1 MKLTFDYYH
10 NLENI
15 DLRLCNP
22 DERELF
28 PLPGENRNLVLRF
41 NDLSELTFDVYS
53 TTTLSDGT
61 VVELEAYDYI
71 RTKRLVYATNI
82 GWFQISNVTEEDD
95 GKRKYKGV
103 TAQSYQSI
111 FKNKGF
117 MSEERVYCFYNPND
131 PYDDR
136 YDSKQADSI
145 PSVLGQMYKQL
156 GIKQVLSQGQEEP
169 AAPYEDWT
177 VTYIPSSLIYGGANS
192 VCRTFKENATF
203 GYDWMVND
211 VEEAFEVIVLFD
223 FMYKTIHVR
232 LPNSVSEKADVLYT
246 FNGLM
251 KSVEVSENADDIVTV
266 LNCNGDNCD
275 ITAVNPTGTNYI
287 CDFSYY
293 MDKVNHR
300 WMSAELIA
308 KLERWKAD
316 CDAEKPSYAS
326 LIQRLRGYYK
336 SQTECET
343 DLQAASLS
351 LQDLKNA
358 QAERGVLGSGTAG
371 SLCGTEAVENVKSGK
386 LSLETASEYCK
397 SPFSGSAVVTAY
409 QNAPTFDENTGGWQF
424 SGASKSGTADSI
436 VADNMASN
444 GSSATTYWYFS
455 DVSDRSS
462 YCKLKSRASV
472 NKDSPSVSYSCDGF
486 DRYIA
491 YRYPIIQEGSGTIV
505 YCDDIHVWISR
516 WERVVAALNSK
527 NTSLQ
532 ANIDATNS
540 SLSVITNKLNV
551 LSYFSNT
558 PALLREL
565 NCYWIEGDY
574 TNDHIAVLDE
584 TTPEEKI
591 DLSNE
596 LLSSGY
602 AELSKVCQPRFS
614 FSLESINAT
623 KIYEFREQMQALEL
637 GKVVTIEKEEGV
649 WYYPALLEISIN
661 LDDNNTFNMTFANAT
676 RLDDW
681 GYTYAD
687 LISTSSS
694 TSRQVSANW
703 QNITAYAKE
712 KEKISSLIKEPLDT
726 TLRASFANMV
736 NQEFSVDQNG
746 VLGRKRLSMGSDTF
760 EKEQVRLINNL
771 LIFTDDEW
779 KTAKTALGK
788 VYYKDDDGN
797 LTTAYGLVAE
807 TIIGSL
813 IMGEKLKIKNG
824 ANTVEIGENGIA
836 IHKDNGDTVFTV
848 DTSGKINICNNFIVD
863 AKGNIALNGN
873 ITWGTG
879 ASPTQAVYAT
889 SALAKPADGTK
900 WSSFPAS
907 GSGWHRDYAS
917 TDYFASYTYDGGA
930 TWTSAVR
937 VRGEKGSPGEQGYS
951 IVAYVEQSNF
961 TEANWSTY
969 GTIGH
974 VEGWTGTESI
984 ANGCRVGD
992 LFAVV
997 GTATD
1002 TKNSHTLIYRS
1013 DVSSGRLHGTC
1024 ISHVI
1029 TPRGAKGDKGDRG
1042 SDANVTHENVFNA
1055 LTNNGT
1061 IQGIFEQDNQIYFN
1075 GAYIKAHS
1083 VTADQINSDEL
1094 HVNAANID
1102 GTLTAQQ
1109 IDADNLVVQAANVKG
1124 ALSSNMIYVPKSH
1137 LYSSYTNGGTWID
1150 GSGLRVYNADKTG
1163 INYLNF
1169 GITYSNIASGISA
1182 VILDIGLSTATAH
1195 GEWTFDKF
1203 IRTPSL
1209 QLSGTDAHRVGISSG
1224 QLVFFYN
1231 DKDIAVMDGQST
1243 YVNLYGTWRANGSAW
1258 ISGSDARWKN
1268 TVEDFTPAHDIL
1280 FDHLRPRT
1288 YKWNEGTSDR
1298 THSGFIVQE
1307 VVEAV
1312 EKSGLT
1318 TKDFAA
1324 VVNFKNDNG
1333 EDDGWGLRY
1342 EELISLNTWQI
1353 QKLKESIKR
1362 LESEIA
1368 NLKTEKQ
1375 E

>member
-28 PLPGENRNLVLRF
+28 PLPGKNRNLVLRF

-53 TTTLSDGT
+53 STTLSDGT
-61 VVELEAYDYI
+61 VVDLEAYDYI

-82 GWFQISNVTEEDD
+82 GWFQIANVTEEDD
-95 GKRKYKGV
+95 GKCKYKSV

-156 GIKQVLSQGQEEP
+156 GIKQALSQGQEEP
-169 AAPYEDWT
+169 AIPYEDWT
-177 VTYIPSSLIYGGANS
+177 ITYIPSSLIYGGANS

-251 KSVEVSENADDIVTV
+251 KSVEVSEDADDIVTV

-275 ITAVNPTGTNYI
+275 ITAVNPTGANYI

-316 CDAEKPSYAS
+316 CDAEKQSYES

-336 SQTECET
+336 NQTECKT

-351 LQDLKNA
+351 LQNLKNA

-371 SLCGTEAVENVKSGK
+371 NLCGTEVVENVKSGK
-386 LSLETASEYCK
+386 SSLETASEYCK

-491 YRYPIIQEGSGTIV
+491 YRYPMIQEGSGTIV

-516 WERVVAALNSK
+516 WEQVVAALNSK

-532 ANIDATNS
+532 VNIDATNS
-540 SLSVITNKLNV
+540 SLSVITNKLNI

-558 PALLREL
+558 PTLLREL

-584 TTPEEKI
+584 TTPEEEI

-623 KIYEFREQMQALEL
+623 KVYEFREQMRALEL
-637 GKVVTIEKEEGV
+637 GKVITIEKEEGL
-649 WYYPALLEISIN
+649 WYYPALLEISIS
-661 LDDNNTFNMTFANAT
+661 LDDSDIFNMTFANAT

-736 NQEFSVDQNG
+736 NQEFTVDKNG
-746 VLGRKRLSMGSDTF
+746 ILGRKRLSVESDAF
-760 EKEQVRLINNL
+760 EKEQMRLLNNT

-779 KTAKTALGK
+779 ETAKTALGK
-788 VYYKDDDGN
+788 VYYTDDNGR
-797 LTTAYGLVAE
+797 LATAYGLIAE

-813 IMGEKLKIKNG
+813 IMGEKLQIKNK
-824 ANTVEIGENGIA
+824 NSTVEIGADGIS
-836 IHKDNGDTVFTV
+836 ILGVRD
-848 DTSGKINICNNFIVD
+848 
-863 AKGNIALNGN
+863 
-873 ITWGTG
+873 
-879 ASPTQAVYAT
+879 
-889 SALAKPADGTK
+889 DGTK
-900 WSSFPAS
+900 DVVFSAKTDGALKINVAASKDIASGTTHSFSYDERGNLILSYQGEQPGYFINSNGDLILTYANDKPDIWSDENGYVLTSDESFVSSFAHGALS
-907 GSGWHRDYAS
+907 TTIDAGGTWESKFKIDDQVVSSLYFDFANNRFVFDGHVVAGSGEIGKCRIVDGKLQVPAANVNGTLNAAVIALPKSLSATPIVDGTTLSGEGLTVGSVADGEREYNYGMQVRPDGIYALKS
-917 TDYFASYTYDGGA
+917 ADGWKCIIENG
-930 TWTSAVR
+930 
-937 VRGEKGSPGEQGYS
+937 
-951 IVAYVEQSNF
+951 
-961 TEANWSTY
+961 
-969 GTIGH
+969 GTIGGLAGYL
-974 VEGWTGTESI
+974 V
-984 ANGCRVGD
+984 
-992 LFAVV
+992 
-997 GTATD
+997 
-1002 TKNSHTLIYRS
+1002 
-1013 DVSSGRLHGTC
+1013 
-1024 ISHVI
+1024 
-1029 TPRGAKGDKGDRG
+1029 
-1042 SDANVTHENVFNA
+1042 
-1055 LTNNGT
+1055 
-1061 IQGIFEQDNQIYFN
+1061 
-1075 GAYIKAHS
+1075 
-1083 VTADQINSDEL
+1083 
-1094 HVNAANID
+1094 D
-1102 GTLTAQQ
+1102 G
-1109 IDADNLVVQAANVKG
+1109 
-1124 ALSSNMIYVPKSH
+1124 
-1137 LYSSYTNGGTWID
+1137 
-1150 GSGLRVYNADKTG
+1150 
-1163 INYLNF
+1163 
-1169 GITYSNIASGISA
+1169 
-1182 VILDIGLSTATAH
+1182 
-1195 GEWTFDKF
+1195 WTFDTLAPAGLAYWFGGDFDNDGDPTLGYFTGHFKIAKSLLVGEIGRPDKIDTADMGKRLKF
-1203 IRTPSL
+1203 STDEIALLYGENTPYKITL
-1209 QLSGTDAHRVGISSG
+1209 EP
-1224 QLVFFYN
+1224 
-1231 DKDIAVMDGQST
+1231 T
-1243 YVNLYGTWRANGSAW
+1243 YGEFIGTWRTNGSAW
-1258 ISGSDARWKN
+1258 ISSSDARLKN
-1268 TVEDFTPAHDIL
+1268 TIEDFTDEHDIL
-1280 FDHLRPRT
+1280 FDNLHPRT
-1288 YKWNEGTSDR
+1288 YKWNDGTSDR
-1298 THSGFIVQE
+1298 THSGFIAQE

-1312 EKSGLT
+1312 EKAGLT

-1324 VVNFKNDNG
+1324 VVNFLDEDGN
-1333 EDDGWGLRY
+1333 DDGWGLRY
-1342 EELISLNTWQI
+1342 EELISINTWQI
-1353 QKLKESIKR
+1353 QTLKARVAELERKLY
-1362 LESEIA
+1362 A
-1368 NLKTEKQ
+1368 VN
-1375 E
+1375 

>member
-28 PLPGENRNLVLRF
+28 PLPGKNRNLVLRF

-61 VVELEAYDYI
+61 TVELEAYDYI

-95 GKRKYKGV
+95 GKCKYKSV
-103 TAQSYQSI
+103 TAQSYQSV

-136 YDSKQADSI
+136 YDSKQAGSI

-156 GIKQVLSQGQEEP
+156 GIKQALSQGQEEP
-169 AAPYEDWT
+169 AVPYADWT

-192 VCRTFKENATF
+192 VCRTFKENAAF

-211 VEEAFEVIVLFD
+211 VEEAFEVIILFD

-251 KSVEVSENADDIVTV
+251 KSVEVSEDADDIVTV

-308 KLERWKAD
+308 KLEQWKAD
-316 CDAEKPSYAS
+316 CDAEKPSYTS

-336 SQTECET
+336 SQTECKT

-351 LQDLKNA
+351 LQNLKNA

-371 SLCGTEAVENVKSGK
+371 SLCGTEVVENVKSEK
-386 LSLETASEYCK
+386 LSLETVSEYCG
-397 SPFSGSAVVTAY
+397 SPFSGSSVVTAY
-409 QNAPTFDENTGGWQF
+409 QNAPTFDENTGRWQF

-455 DVSDRSS
+455 DVSDGSS

-472 NKDSPSVSYSCDGF
+472 NKDSPSASYSCDGF

-516 WERVVAALNSK
+516 WEQVVAALNSK

-540 SLSVITNKLNV
+540 SLSVITNKLNI

-558 PALLREL
+558 PTLLREL
-565 NCYWIEGDY
+565 NCYWVEGDY

-584 TTPEEKI
+584 TTPEEEI

-623 KIYEFREQMQALEL
+623 KVYEFREQMRALEL
-637 GKVVTIEKEEGV
+637 GKVITIEKEEGL
-649 WYYPALLEISIN
+649 WYYPALLEISIS
-661 LDDNNTFNMTFANAT
+661 LDDSDTFNMTFANAT

-736 NQEFSVDQNG
+736 NQEFSVDRNG
-746 VLGRKRLSMGSDTF
+746 ILGRKRLSMGSDSF

-779 KTAKTALGK
+779 ETAKTALGK
-788 VYYKDDDGN
+788 VYYTDDNGK
-797 LTTAYGLVAE
+797 LTTAYGLAAE

-813 IMGEKLKIKNG
+813 IMGEKLKIKNKKS
-824 ANTVEIGENGIA
+824 TIEIGDKGIT
-836 IHKDNGDTVFTV
+836 IRKESGDAVFTAHT
-848 DTSGKINICNNFIVD
+848 DGSITLS
-863 AKGNIALNGN
+863 GNIV
-873 ITWGTG
+873 WGAG
-879 ASPTQAVYAT
+879 ASPTQVVYAPTALQKPGNGT
-889 SALAKPADGTK
+889 SWED
-900 WSSFPAS
+900 FPET
-907 GSGWHRDYAS
+907 GDEWHKMFLD
-917 TDYFASYTYDGGA
+917 TDYFAAYSYDGGA
-930 TWTSAVR
+930 TWTEAIC
-937 VRGEKGSPGEQGYS
+937 VRGIDGTNGSDG
-951 IVAYVEQSNF
+951 
-961 TEANWSTY
+961 
-969 GTIGH
+969 
-974 VEGWTGTESI
+974 
-984 ANGCRVGD
+984 
-992 LFAVV
+992 
-997 GTATD
+997 
-1002 TKNSHTLIYRS
+1002 
-1013 DVSSGRLHGTC
+1013 VS
-1024 ISHVI
+1024 
-1029 TPRGAKGDKGDRG
+1029 G
-1042 SDANVTHENVFNA
+1042 SDASVTPESVFNA
-1055 LTNNGT
+1055 LTNGGEMYGFFSSGDGKLYINA
-1061 IQGIFEQDNQIYFN
+1061 D
-1075 GAYIKAHS
+1075 YIKSGAIS
-1083 VTADQINSDEL
+1083 ADLIETESL
-1094 HVNAANID
+1094 HVKAANID
-1102 GTLTAQQ
+1102 GVLKASQ
-1109 IDADNLVVQAANVKG
+1109 IDTANLTSGGIRSVGNDATVSIKNGETSITHVFNGKTFEADLNAAWFRSRNPFNGKWFASGNGNVSGMAMVGWESGANIIYTADQAKLN
-1124 ALSSNMIYVPKSH
+1124 
-1137 LYSSYTNGGTWID
+1137 GTWV
-1150 GSGLRVYNADKTG
+1150 GTS
-1163 INYLNF
+1163 
-1169 GITYSNIASGISA
+1169 SEA
-1182 VILDIGLSTATAH
+1182 VT
-1195 GEWTFDKF
+1195 
-1203 IRTPSL
+1203 
-1209 QLSGTDAHRVGISSG
+1209 
-1224 QLVFFYN
+1224 
-1231 DKDIAVMDGQST
+1231 
-1243 YVNLYGTWRANGSAW
+1243 
-1258 ISGSDARWKN
+1258 SDAGKK
-1268 TVEDFTPAHDIL
+1268 HDIL
-1280 FDHLRPRT
+1280 DLDKRYNALFDLIRPVT
-1288 YKWNEGTSDR
+1288 YRYNDGTSGR
-1298 THSGFIVQE
+1298 YHTGFIANEVEDALEKAGISTQE
-1307 VVEAV
+1307 FAGFVTINE
-1312 EKSGLT
+1312 ENEDGTT
-1318 TKDFAA
+1318 TKTRC
-1324 VVNFKNDNG
+1324 
-1333 EDDGWGLRY
+1333 LRY
-1342 EELISLNTWQI
+1342 EEFIALNTWQI
-1353 QKLKESIKR
+1353 QRLKNCVKR
-1362 LESEIA
+1362 LEEA
-1368 NLKTEKQ
+1368 FCGATD
-1375 E
+1375 